1 MELEEGLDLL
11 VLENGLDWMLALEK
25 RQHIVGN
32 GLARR

>member
-1 MELEEGLDLL
+1 

-32 GLARR
+32 GLAWR